1 MIIPAE
7 KIQADTLNNIL
18 EEFINREGTD
28 YGEIEY
34 NLAAK
39 VEKLRPQVLNGD
51 ILIVFDD
58 QLQSITL
65 MTPRQYQ
72 EAQHNQTHGERTPHF
87 EN

>member
-1 MIIPAE
+1 MIIPPE

-39 VEKLRPQVLNGD
+39 VEKLKPQVLNGD

-65 MTPRQYQ
+65 MTKRQYK
-72 EAQHNQTHGERTPHF
+72 EAQHTQDRINRTLHCDT
-87 EN
+87 